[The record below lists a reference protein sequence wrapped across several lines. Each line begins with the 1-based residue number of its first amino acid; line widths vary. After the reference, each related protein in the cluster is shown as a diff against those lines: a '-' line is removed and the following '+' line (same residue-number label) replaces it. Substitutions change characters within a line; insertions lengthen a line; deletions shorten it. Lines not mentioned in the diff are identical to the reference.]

1 MAITAAKKTT
11 DFSGFIKPE
20 MAKPIFDQA
29 IRQSAIMQLAQQ
41 VPLGASGVEIPVV
54 TTKPTAN
61 WTAEAGKKHTTQM
74 DLGLVKM
81 QPKKLTA
88 IGVTSTEVIRANPG
102 GYSEK
107 FRELLSEAFARAF
120 DYAAAFNVG
129 GDGTGTGP
137 FDHYLEETTK
147 KITLGADLYSDC
159 VSAIGLLVNDKKKAR
174 GFAFDDTMEVDFLN
188 AKDKEG
194 RPLFANPVYDET
206 VTSVQKGRLLGRTSY
221 IAEDFRHDKVVGF
234 VGDWSKAAWGVVGS
248 GITFDVST
256 EATVTIGSELV
267 SLFEN
272 NLVAIRAEAEYG
284 WSMQSADHFA
294 KFERA

>member
-88 IGVTSTEVIRANPG
+88 IGVTSTEVIRANPAATRR
-102 GYSEK
+102 S
-107 FRELLSEAFARAF
+107 FVSFFPRLSPARLTTRPRSTSAATGRAPAPSTTTSRRRRRRSRSAQIFTRIAFPRSDF
-120 DYAAAFNVG
+120 SS
-129 GDGTGTGP
+129 
-137 FDHYLEETTK
+137 TTRRRR
-147 KITLGADLYSDC
+147 G
-159 VSAIGLLVNDKKKAR
+159 VSLSTTRWKS
-174 GFAFDDTMEVDFLN
+174 
-188 AKDKEG
+188 
-194 RPLFANPVYDET
+194 
-206 VTSVQKGRLLGRTSY
+206 TSSTQRT
-221 IAEDFRHDKVVGF
+221 R
-234 VGDWSKAAWGVVGS
+234 KAARCS
-248 GITFDVST
+248 R
-256 EATVTIGSELV
+256 
-267 SLFEN
+267 
-272 NLVAIRAEAEYG
+272 IR
-284 WSMQSADHFA
+284 SMT
-294 KFERA
+294 RP